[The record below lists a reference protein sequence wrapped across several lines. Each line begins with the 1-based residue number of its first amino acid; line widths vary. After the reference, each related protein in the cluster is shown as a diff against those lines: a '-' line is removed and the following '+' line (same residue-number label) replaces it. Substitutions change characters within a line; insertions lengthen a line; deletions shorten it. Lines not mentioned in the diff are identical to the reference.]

1 MMGRNGFTGIVVAL
15 ALTSGAGCSAKNP
28 AWLHESTSA
37 FCTTRLDQT
46 CLRELAQ
53 QSYSDATARVVEQQH
68 PAPSAPALVEP
79 AVPNKN
85 EGEVGEKA
93 GVDQAGATEPATSQE
108 LPEPVVAKEALVAPH
123 APAAGVART
132 PSLKS
137 APPTSSGD
145 AAIQAAPPLDVE
157 GSIPTLA
164 FWASAIGASP
174 SAAPG
179 YEPSGKVV
187 EFKEAGAQLRVGEGD
202 APGELIERAKLIPD
216 PALRADALSGL
227 LTLYSPAM
235 PTSEIDAVLNSI
247 YELDKGKYTSS
258 LIVKLPTLL
267 KLGDLDRAKALRETL
282 LENQAPPAASFSMLA
297 FVVSAY
303 TMAGLKQ
310 DASSI
315 IVDEVRGGTDLSADD
330 QKLIGMAIKVSNGS
344 YPAMQ
349 DFYAYRSDEVRLHAY
364 LTLAVVARQ
373 LDYPKVTHQAL
384 ADAVKFIQKS
394 SVKIDRQKA
403 LGQILALSPGV
414 L

>member
-1 MMGRNGFTGIVVAL
+1 MDQVGAAAAANAQNIPETVA
-15 ALTSGAGCSAKNP
+15 AEEA
-28 AWLHESTSA
+28 H
-37 FCTTRLDQT
+37 
-46 CLRELAQ
+46 
-53 QSYSDATARVVEQQH
+53 
-68 PAPSAPALVEP
+68 
-79 AVPNKN
+79 
-85 EGEVGEKA
+85 
-93 GVDQAGATEPATSQE
+93 
-108 LPEPVVAKEALVAPH
+108 VASH
-123 APAAGVART
+123 APAVAVART
-132 PSLKS
+132 PDLKS
-137 APPTSSGD
+137 AQSTSNGD
-145 AAIQAAPPLDVE
+145 AAINAAPLDLE
-157 GSIPTLA
+157 ESIPTLA

-187 EFKEAGAQLRVGEGD
+187 EFKEAGAQLRVGQGD
-202 APGELIERAKLIPD
+202 TPGQMVERAKLIPD

-235 PTSEIDAVLNSI
+235 PTSEIDTVLNSI
-247 YELDKGKYTSS
+247 YELDKGKYTNS

-282 LENQAPPAASFSMLA
+282 LEKPVPSDASFSMLA

-303 TMAGLKQ
+303 TMAGLMQ

-315 IVDEVRGGTDLSADD
+315 IVDEVRGGTNLSADD

-364 LTLAVVARQ
+364 LTIAVVARQ
-373 LDYPKVTHQAL
+373 LDYPKVTHRAL